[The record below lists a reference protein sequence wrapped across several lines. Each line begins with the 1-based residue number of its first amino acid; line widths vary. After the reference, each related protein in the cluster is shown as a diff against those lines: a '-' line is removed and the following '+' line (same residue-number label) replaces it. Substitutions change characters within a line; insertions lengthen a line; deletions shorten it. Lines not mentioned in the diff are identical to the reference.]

1 MVTLRATKKVLRW
14 LPLVSAGDHSAD
26 TALGDWYVNR
36 FVVDRQPLL
45 LLVSSRSLL
54 SILHPARHVRQLPDR
69 LPDLVGQ
76 RLRRLGVADPLVERE
91 VAAMQPVGVG
101 PTRDRSVVG
110 TLVDFERTVPYWLAE
125 NSWSELDLRRAE
137 IQLAEAPCRVSA
149 PGRRTLF
156 PCDTAPQ
163 LLEEAWGGF
172 RWATH

>member
-1 MVTLRATKKVLRW
+1 MLRATKKVLRW
-14 LPLVSAGDHSAD
+14 LPPVSVEEHSAD

-36 FVVDRQPLL
+36 FIVDRQPLL

-54 SILHPARHVRQLPDR
+54 AILEPARHVRQLPDR
-69 LPDLVGQ
+69 LPGLVGQ
-76 RLRRLGVADPLVERE
+76 RLRRLDVADPLVERE

-110 TLVDFERTVPYWLAE
+110 TLVDFERAVPYRLAE
-125 NSWSELDLRRAE
+125 NSWSELDLRRVE
-137 IQLAEAPCRVSA
+137 IGLAEMPCRVSS

-163 LLEEAWGGF
+163 LLEDAWGGF
-172 RWATH
+172 CRASN